1 MNTNSKKTAIFS
13 GVIVATALL
22 AGPAAAAGSIHR
34 LPAGYG
40 ETYPTYEIRIVNVP
54 SGQSTPLTVQVVN
67 KETGQLVTDAEVSM
81 QHRHWLGIKGVPQY
95 QRVQLEL
102 TPDGHGDYVC
112 NNGPLLAG
120 DKIVLRGH
128 VPGEPSSTWLTVD

>member
-1 MNTNSKKTAIFS
+1 MNTNSKKTAVLV
-13 GVIVATALL
+13 GAIVATALF
-22 AGPAAAAGSIHR
+22 AGSAVAGGPMHK
-34 LPAGYG
+34 LPADYG
-40 ETYPTYEIRIVNVP
+40 KTYPTYEIHIVNVP

-67 KETGQLVTDAEVSM
+67 KETGQLVTDAEVTM

-95 QRVQLEL
+95 QQVQLEL

-120 DKIVLRGH
+120 DKIVLRAH
-128 VPGEPSSTWLTVD
+128 VPGDPSSTWLTVD